1 MIRLM
6 NNIIVVIPILS
17 LLSFLV
23 IISSTDYI
31 FAQYSGGEQVDS
43 SSLEEQ
49 LKLAQEKLKI
59 AGQEGAYGS
68 DYSIHSGSQ
77 TENIF
82 NCDFP
87 LGSSYDIEKTSSTS
101 NLTFN
106 DSINIVSFSQPDDWN
121 SFTISGKIPS
131 LNWDFNALV
140 SINNYVSASFI
151 VVSLPQ
157 IPTTYTIPIEQLE
170 SILSSS
176 LFSQFFTIKDSSD
189 ITFGDN
195 YYGYFYDVSINEEQ
209 LHKISL
215 FLPYIQKPLES
226 IVLFTEVY
234 GNDYLIILSTD
245 FYPKDSFK
253 DSSSTSQL
261 DIYENQFCQMLD
273 SIRFEP
279 LNNN

>member
-1 MIRLM
+1 M
-6 NNIIVVIPILS
+6 NKIIVVIPILFL
-17 LLSFLV
+17 LLSFLI
-23 IISSTDYI
+23 IISSNNYI
-31 FAQYSGGEQVDS
+31 FAQYSSGGQELGAGT
-43 SSLEEQ
+43 LEEQ
-49 LKLAQEKLKI
+49 LKLAQEKLKA
-59 AGQEGAYGS
+59 AGQEGKYGLG
-68 DYSIHSGSQ
+68 YSIPNGDTSQ
-77 TENIF
+77 TENKF
-82 NCDFP
+82 NCDFF
-87 LGSSYDIEKTSSTS
+87 LDITHDIETTSSTS